1 MSYTPPR
8 HPCPRPLCAHGAPA
22 YHRPVRTPARTP
34 LPPRHAPVRRC
45 GPPLLAGHRTPGPVH
60 LLAQR
65 VAEVLV
71 GRRTPEALRD
81 QVTVPVRE
89 ELRRLRGTV
98 SCELAPRLTQVYHQP
113 VDADGVEAN
122 AVIRCDRRSRVFAFR
137 ARREA
142 DGRWVCTRLETDGA
156 VRGRGGMPVEPT
168 G

>member
-1 MSYTPPR
+1 M
-8 HPCPRPLCAHGAPA
+8 
-22 YHRPVRTPARTP
+22 
-34 LPPRHAPVRRC
+34 
-45 GPPLLAGHRTPGPVH
+45 H

-142 DGRWVCTRLETDGA
+142 DGRWVCTRLETDSA
-156 VRGRGGMPVEPT
+156 VRGRDFMPFHSPPVRPRAGKKKKRLSHSHT
-168 G
+168 I